1 MNIIKKHI
9 VFPFILRTFFA
20 MCGIIGQISF
30 SNQIDEKVF
39 SSMRDMLAHRGPD
52 GYANWFSENR
62 KIALGHRR
70 LTLIDLTESGKQPMC
85 NEDETLWLTFNGE
98 IYNYVELKNELELSG
113 HRFKSTTDSE
123 VIIHGFEQWGKE
135 VVNKLKGMFAFA
147 LWNENEKKLFLVRD
161 RFGIKPLYY
170 YQNKTRFIFASE
182 IKAIVANSEVT
193 REIDFSSMADYL
205 TYRYIPSPKT
215 IWKNIKKL
223 PAANYLELDIS
234 GNIIVKEY
242 WKIHYGSRMIKAVD
256 AIEKVDELL
265 MNSVATHVRSDV
277 PVGSFLSG
285 GYDSSAMVYYLSRIN
300 YKPQTFSIGFKDWQ
314 DSEHFYAEMVAQQFG
329 TKHTSIIVDAESL
342 DILEKLAGVYDEPLA
357 DISIIPTYLV
367 SKAASQNV
375 KAVVS
380 GEGADELFCGY
391 SWHYALSNTNAFVS
405 NLLRLKS
412 YFTSPE
418 KNYFIGQYA
427 QAMAM
432 GRFKYDTISAIL
444 NPDLYNSIPQFSDW
458 FYADNY
464 KKNLSTIKA
473 FQHMDIKCF
482 MGELVLTKIDRASM
496 ANSLE
501 VRVPFLDHE
510 LYEFVL
516 SLDDSVYFKPGEKK
530 FLLREN
536 IKNHLPFKIMN
547 RQKQGFVGPDSYYM
561 NIEWY
566 ASLLRYGRLI
576 KDQVIVKEELEKMI
590 FQKDHWRL
598 WKIAVLE
605 MWYSKWN

>member
-1 MNIIKKHI
+1 
-9 VFPFILRTFFA
+9 
-20 MCGIIGQISF
+20 MCGIIGQINF

-39 SSMRDMLAHRGPD
+39 SSMRDSIAHRGPD
-52 GYANWFSENR
+52 GFGSWFSEDR
-62 KIALGHRR
+62 KIAFGHRR
-70 LTLIDLTESGKQPMC
+70 LSFLDLTESGKQPMC
-85 NEDETLWLTFNGE
+85 NEDETIWLTFNGE
-98 IYNYVELKNELELSG
+98 IYNYVELKKELELAG
-113 HRFKSTTDSE
+113 HRFNSTTDSE
-123 VIIHGFEQWGKE
+123 VIIHGFEQWGKD
-135 VVNKLKGMFAFA
+135 VVSRMKGMFAFG
-147 LWNENEKKLFLVRD
+147 LWNEKEKKLFLARD

-170 YQNKTRFIFASE
+170 YKGNSSFIFASE
-182 IKAIVANSEVT
+182 IKGIVANPEVE

-205 TYRYIPSPKT
+205 TYRYVPSPKT
-215 IWKNIKKL
+215 IWKYIKKL
-223 PAANYLELDIS
+223 PAANYLEMDLS
-234 GNIIVKEY
+234 GNASVNEY
-242 WKIHYGSRMIKAVD
+242 WKIHYGNRGMKASD

-265 MNSVATHVRSDV
+265 MNSVATHIRSDV

-300 YKPQTFSIGFKDWQ
+300 YKPQTFSIGFEGWSE
-314 DSEHFYAEMVAQQFG
+314 SEHLYAEMVAQQFG
-329 TKHTSIIVDAESL
+329 TKHTSTIVGAESL
-342 DILEKLAGVYDEPLA
+342 DILENLAGVYDEPLA

-375 KAVVS
+375 KAVFS

-391 SWHYALSNTNAFVS
+391 SWHYALSNTNPFVS
-405 NLLRLKS
+405 GLLRLKS

-418 KNYFIGQYA
+418 KNYFVGQYA

-432 GRFKYDTISAIL
+432 GRFEHDSISTIL
-444 NPDLYNSIPQFSDW
+444 NPDLQSSVPQFSDW

-464 KKNLSTIKA
+464 KKNISTIKA
-473 FQHMDIKCF
+473 FQNMDIKCF
-482 MGELVLTKIDRASM
+482 MGELVLAKIDRASM

-536 IKNHLPFKIMN
+536 IKNHLPQKIMN

-561 NIEWY
+561 NIDWY
-566 ASLLRYGRLI
+566 STLLRQGRLL
-576 KDQVIVKEELEKMI
+576 KDQIIRKEELEKLI
-590 FQKDHWRL
+590 LQKDHWRL

-605 MWYSKWN
+605 MWYSRWN